1 MNRLA
6 LISTLTF
13 LSAAA
18 LALWRH
24 RRHRNAL
31 PYPPGPPPRWLI
43 GNLTDMPPSFA
54 WLRFSEWGAKYGE
67 ITYANILG
75 QSTIILNSLE
85 ACKELL
91 EKRGANAAGRPFSV
105 MLELMGVTKSLT
117 QHQDD
122 VWWRYQRRLT
132 FSAFGPQAVK
142 HYHPIHEL
150 NVAKFL
156 QRMLDPSAD
165 CAKELRFAIG
175 KIMFEI
181 TYRLPI
187 EQHFDEFTRMSDLVA
202 DAFLG
207 ATIPGRYLVESIPI
221 LRYLP
226 EWFPGAAFRRFAAH
240 IAQTAVGMTALYY
253 DAVKEDVAK
262 GTAAPSFVA
271 NCLQAQ
277 ASGEVKSP
285 LASKDQD
292 EDALAWAASG
302 MYRAGTTTTE
312 QTIYKFLTA
321 MQMYPEIQRKA
332 QEEVARIV
340 GRDRMPTIEDRHAMP
355 YVNALILEC
364 LRWHAGIATGIPHRT
379 AKDDVYKGY
388 FIPKNTTILFNS
400 WNLSLHAEDGSPL
413 DRPYEFIPE
422 RFLADSPKSSRPI
435 NPEEY
440 AFGFGRRIC
449 PGRHIANDIL
459 FLMISGLLTTVWVSN
474 KVDKNGNEVP
484 LPVQWSGAGAISY
497 PLPLHP
503 RFEPRSSTAVDM
515 INRAAHGDPARTN
528 GV

>member
-1 MNRLA
+1 MDLFA
-6 LISTLTF
+6 LISVLTF
-13 LSAAA
+13 LCAAA

-24 RRHRNAL
+24 RRRNAL

-43 GNLTDMPPSFA
+43 GNLTDMPSSFA
-54 WLRFSEWGAKYGE
+54 WERFSEWGAKYGE
-67 ITYANILG
+67 ITYVNILG
-75 QSTIILNSLE
+75 KPTVILNSLE

-91 EKRGANAAGRPFSV
+91 EKRGANAAGRPFSI
-105 MLELMGVTKSLT
+105 MLELMGITKSLT

-122 VWWRYQRRLT
+122 LWWRYQRRLT

-156 QRMLDPSAD
+156 QRILDPAAD
-165 CAKELRFAIG
+165 CASELRLAIG

-181 TYRLPI
+181 TYRLPV
-187 EQHFDEFTRMSDLVA
+187 EKHFDEFTRMSDLVA

-207 ATIPGRYLVESIPI
+207 ATIPGRYRVESIPL
-221 LRYLP
+221 LRHVP
-226 EWFPGAAFRRFAAH
+226 EWFPGASFKRFAAY
-240 IAQTAVGMTALYY
+240 ISRTAAEQTALYY
-253 DAVKEDVAK
+253 NAVKADIAN

-271 NCLQAQ
+271 NCLHAQ
-277 ASGEVKSP
+277 AAGDVKSP
-285 LASKDQD
+285 LASQEQD

-332 QEEVARIV
+332 QEELTRVV
-340 GRDRMPTIEDRHAMP
+340 GRDRMPTVEDRQSLP

-379 AKDDVYKGY
+379 AKDDIYKGY
-388 FIPKNTTILFNS
+388 FIPQNTTILFNS

-413 DRPYEFIPE
+413 DRPEAFIPE
-422 RFLADSPKSSRPI
+422 RFLAESPKASRPI

-449 PGRHIANDIL
+449 PGRHIAHDIL
-459 FLMISGLLTTVWVSN
+459 FLMISGLLATVWVSK
-474 KVDKNGNEVP
+474 KVDEKGNEVQ
-484 LPVQWSGAGAISY
+484 LHVEWSGNGAISY
-497 PLPLHP
+497 PLPLRPH
-503 RFEPRSSTAVDM
+503 FEPRSSSAVDM
-515 INRAAHGDPARTN
+515 INLAAQSDLTRVDN
-528 GV
+528 L